1 MIKRFLSLFAK
12 PVPAPKVPAPAV
24 AKISPVVLALAKQ
37 APPKVEIAPYEPPAG
52 VIPAALAMDSMAM
65 DATPYDWVN
74 SVYSG
79 QHFKGYPHLA
89 LLSQQPEYRKMAETI
104 AKQMT
109 RKWIKVKAK
118 GEADKSERVTQMEE
132 SLEEFNVRAIFRKA
146 AELDGLFGRGQIY
159 IDVKTPGGIPAQAD
173 PEELKTPL
181 LRSPAKIKKD
191 SLIGFR
197 VVEPV
202 WTYPSSYNSDNPLAA
217 DYYKPTAWFVM
228 GKTVHASRMMMFASR
243 EVPDLLKASYNF
255 GGLSMSQLAEPYVNN
270 WLRTRDSVSD
280 MVHSFSVSGIKTN
293 MGAALSGSTDSSML
307 DRATLFNA
315 MRDNRG
321 VFMLDKDTEEFFTF
335 NTPLSTLD
343 ALQAQAQE
351 QMSSVSNIPLV
362 FLLGIAPSGLNAT
375 SEGEIKVFHSYI
387 LSMQEALFTDPLNR
401 VFDIIQLSK
410 FGAIDPDITFEFAPL
425 DEMDPLQQA
434 QIRAADAS
442 TDAVLI
448 GAGAISADDSRARLA
463 ADPASLYAGLE
474 INEDL
479 GGPDDGD
486 DDPAMDAEFN
496 EGDHPRAE
504 SGKFGSGG
512 GVGKFFGA
520 GAGAETAKTERD
532 HQSSEAM
539 HDKAI
544 RDHEGE
550 SKKDGD
556 LHDVAAKAH
565 AEAANAHGTA
575 KMTGHKEH
583 SREARE
589 LSMAANNASAL
600 AIVQS

>member
-1 MIKRFLSLFAK
+1 MIKRLLSLFAK
-12 PVPAPKVPAPAV
+12 PHAAPEVPAPAV
-24 AKISPVVLALAKQ
+24 AQRISGMVLALAKQ
-37 APPKVEIAPYEPPAG
+37 APPKVDIAPYEPPAG

-132 SLEEFNVRAIFRKA
+132 ALEEFNVRAIFRKA

-181 LRSPAKIKKD
+181 LRSPAKIKRD
-191 SLIGFR
+191 SLIGFK

-228 GKTVHASRMMMFASR
+228 GKTVHASRLMMFASR

-321 VFMLDKDTEEFFTF
+321 VFMLDKDTEEFFQF
-335 NTPLSTLD
+335 NTPLSGLD

-410 FGAIDPDITFEFAPL
+410 FGEIDPDISYEFESL
-425 DEMDPLQQA
+425 DDADDVELASIRKMDIDGSIA
-434 QIRAADAS
+434 
-442 TDAVLI
+442 LI
-448 GAGAISADDSRARLA
+448 GAGVISAD
-463 ADPASLYAGLE
+463 
-474 INEDL
+474 
-479 GGPDDGD
+479 
-486 DDPAMDAEFN
+486 
-496 EGDHPRAE
+496 
-504 SGKFGSGG
+504 
-512 GVGKFFGA
+512 
-520 GAGAETAKTERD
+520 
-532 HQSSEAM
+532 
-539 HDKAI
+539 
-544 RDHEGE
+544 
-550 SKKDGD
+550 
-556 LHDVAAKAH
+556 
-565 AEAANAHGTA
+565 
-575 KMTGHKEH
+575 
-583 SREARE
+583 EARAK
-589 LSMAANNASAL
+589 LASNISSGYDNL
-600 AIVQS
+600 DLNVEIDESTDDVNDQVE